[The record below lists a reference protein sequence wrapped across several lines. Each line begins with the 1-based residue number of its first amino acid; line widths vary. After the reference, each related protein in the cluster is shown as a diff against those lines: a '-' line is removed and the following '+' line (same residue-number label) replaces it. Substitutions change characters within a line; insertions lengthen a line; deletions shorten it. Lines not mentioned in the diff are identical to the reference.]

1 MTSKTLQKARD
12 YEVKMEEKIAEES
25 RPAFHLSA
33 RVGWMNDPNGF
44 SYYNGEYHMFYQYH
58 PYDAYWGPM
67 HWGHAVSKDLLHWEY
82 RPVAI
87 APDMEYDKDGCFSGS
102 AVTLPDGR
110 HLLMYTSVERKE
122 EADGVVRD
130 FQTQSVAIG
139 DGMDYEKY
147 ENNPVLTAADLP
159 EGCSRYDF
167 RDPKMWQLEDGS
179 YLCVIGNRPADGSGQ
194 ILLFSSPDALNWKYE
209 KILDA
214 NNNRYG
220 KMWECPDFIPLDGK
234 WVLLTSPQ
242 DMLPEG
248 LEYHNGDGTICMIGS
263 FDETEWTFTE
273 EKNQAID
280 YGIDFYAPQTV
291 LAPDGR
297 RIMIGWMQNW
307 DTSGHHPKEDPW
319 FGQLSLPRELSLQNG
334 RLIQKPVRELDAMR
348 ENKVEYK
355 DVTLTDSTVRL
366 EGVEGRKIDME
377 LCIRPKDAQAL
388 YQKFVV
394 RFAKDH
400 EYHTELSFRPF
411 ESTLKVD
418 RKFSGSRRALIHQR
432 SCKVNSENGCL
443 KLRVILDR
451 FSAEVFANDGEQ
463 VMTTTFYTEQAAD
476 GIEFFADGSVE
487 MDIVKYDLI

>member
-307 DTSGHHPKEDPW
+307 DTLAHRCNDSKW
-319 FGQLSLPRELSLQNG
+319 FAQMSLPRELSVKNG
-334 RLIQKPVRELDAMR
+334 RLYQTPIKELDALR
-348 ENKVEYK
+348 KNRVEYN
-355 DVTLTDSTVRL
+355 DVVIDNDTITLDR
-366 EGVEGRKIDME
+366 VEGRTIDME
-377 LCIRPKDAQAL
+377 LVIRPEDKENVYKKFAL
-388 YQKFVV
+388 
-394 RFAKDH
+394 RFAQNEKF
-400 EYHTELSFRPF
+400 HTELSFRPY
-411 ESTLKVD
+411 ESVLKID
-418 RKFSGSRRALIHQR
+418 RKFSGTERALVHQR
-432 SCKVNSENGCL
+432 RCLVNGDANEL

-451 FSAEVFANDGEQ
+451 FSAEVFINDGEQ
-463 VMTTTFYTEQAAD
+463 VMSAVMFTEQEAN
-476 GIEFFADGSVE
+476 GISFFADGAAKIDV
-487 MDIVKYDLI
+487 VKYDLV